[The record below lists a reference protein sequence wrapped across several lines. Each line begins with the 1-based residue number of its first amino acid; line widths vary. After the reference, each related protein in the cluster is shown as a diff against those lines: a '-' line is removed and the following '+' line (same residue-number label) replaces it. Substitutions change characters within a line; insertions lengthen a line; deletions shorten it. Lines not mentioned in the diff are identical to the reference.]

1 MPYLPAVL
9 LALALAQ
16 SPRCGPDAAALVT
29 AATDRSAAFDL
40 AGAALRLQS
49 AVMAGCADA
58 EMPSIYLRGWMAA
71 REAYRTGGAVE
82 SLVPVRNAIQL
93 LRARAQG
100 SADPGQIA
108 AFVLE
113 AAVAASQ
120 SERDDLS
127 LLIEHAVQLENV
139 RLSAGLPGLPIV
151 TAHEA
156 AGDLWLQ
163 VYRYDEARRA
173 YARAAEKIGVT
184 PRITLGLAR
193 VAARVDAR
201 ATACTQYRAL
211 MAAWKGTG
219 SEPSEISEAR
229 TFLASGACQG
239 STTPRP

>member
-1 MPYLPAVL
+1 MSAVL

-16 SPRCGPDAAALVT
+16 NPRCGADAVALVR
-29 AATDRSAAFDL
+29 AATDRAAAFDL
-40 AGAALRLQS
+40 PGAALRLQA

-58 EMPSIYLRGWMAA
+58 ETPAIYLRGWMAA
-71 REAYRTGGAVE
+71 REAYRSGGSVD
-82 SLVPVRNAIQL
+82 SLVPVRNAIQM
-93 LRARAQG
+93 LRA
-100 SADPGQIA
+100 SARERTDPAQIA

-127 LLIEHAVQLENV
+127 LLIEHAVQLEGV

-163 VYRYDEARRA
+163 VYRYDDARRA
-173 YARAAEKIGVT
+173 YTRATEKVGVT

-193 VAARVDAR
+193 VAARFDAR
-201 ATACTQYRAL
+201 STACAQYRAL
-211 MAAWKGTG
+211 VASWKGTG
-219 SEPSEISEAR
+219 PEPPEISEAR
-229 TFLASGACQG
+229 TFLTGGACQG
-239 STTPRP
+239 SDTPRP

>member
-1 MPYLPAVL
+1 MPAVL

-16 SPRCGPDAAALVT
+16 NPRCGPDAAALVS
-29 AATDRSAAFDL
+29 AATDRAASFDL

-58 EMPSIYLRGWMAA
+58 EVPSIYVRGWMAA
-71 REAYRTGGAVE
+71 RDAYRSGGSVD
-82 SLVPVRNAIQL
+82 SLLPVRNAIQL

-113 AAVAASQ
+113 AAMAASQ

-127 LLIEHAVQLENV
+127 LLIEHAVQLEGV

-173 YARAAEKIGVT
+173 YARAADKVGVT
-184 PRITLGLAR
+184 PRITLGMAR

-211 MAAWKGTG
+211 LASWKGAG
-219 SEPSEISEAR
+219 PEPPEISEAR
-229 TFLASGACQG
+229 TFLTGGACPG
-239 STTPRP
+239 SDTPRP